1 MTLVLIVLSI
11 VWAAVL
17 ITPMTRVAEDK
28 RDPSNRSQQVPDPLE
43 RPPVI
48 RNGTARWLLCYFGLL
63 DEPMPHDSERRCR
76 FRGIGNGGGSGGC
89 GGGGGG
95 C

>member
-1 MTLVLIVLSI
+1 MTLVLIVLVI

-17 ITPMTRVAEDK
+17 IPPMIRSTKEK
-28 RDPSNRSQQVPDPLE
+28 SDPSYRAQEAPDPLE

-48 RNGTARWLLCYFGLL
+48 RNGTTGWLLRFL
-63 DEPMPHDSERRCR
+63 DS
-76 FRGIGNGGGSGGC
+76 IGGGGC
-89 GGGGGG
+89 GGGG